1 MRQYAFT
8 PRQSDPRIEAEA
20 HWEDLRE
27 ELNVTRDQLEASE
40 ARERSQAALIDM
52 LRNELAE
59 TKLNCAIIERSN
71 TVMRTK
77 LQAAGMLV
85 LDALKADELD
95 RGVAVSEYAP
105 MKTPKIQAEPKDEP
119 QDQLALDATKPIF
132 LRTAMPA
139 NQFSER

>member
-8 PRQSDPRIEAEA
+8 PKQSDPRIEAEA
-20 HWEDLRE
+20 HWDDLRD
-27 ELNVTRDQLEASE
+27 ELNNTRDQLESSNAQCT
-40 ARERSQAALIDM
+40 SQAAMIDM

-85 LDALKADELD
+85 LDALKADELE
-95 RGVAVSEYAP
+95 RGAVVSEYAP
-105 MKTPKIQAEPKDEP
+105 MKTPKIQAESKDEPKDEP
-119 QDQLALDATKPIF
+119 QDAKPIF
-132 LRTAMPA
+132 LRTAVPA
-139 NQFSER
+139 NQFPER